1 MFSSFLLYSPI
12 IVIKIRS
19 PRITVIKDI
28 KTYSSVLFFS
38 SFTSIE
44 FKLMLVTL
52 YMKVSFRYV
61 EFKRSMKNSGLLS
74 IETNPIMSE
83 KSNEDLIIK
92 Q

>member
-1 MFSSFLLYSPI
+1 MISDFFLLDLPI

-28 KTYSSVLFFS
+28 KTYSSVLLFS
-38 SFTSIE
+38 SFASLE

-52 YMKVSFRYV
+52 YIKVSFRYV

-74 IETNPIMSE
+74 IDTNPIMSE
-83 KSNEDLIIK
+83 KSK
-92 Q
+92 